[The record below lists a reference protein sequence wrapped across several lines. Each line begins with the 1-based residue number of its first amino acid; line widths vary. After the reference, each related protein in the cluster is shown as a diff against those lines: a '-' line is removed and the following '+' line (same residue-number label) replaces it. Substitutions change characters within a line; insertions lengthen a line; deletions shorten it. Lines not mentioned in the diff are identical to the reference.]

1 MRQNVLLPVLAAA
14 ILGCAATPASAS
26 TLLGSWSLGEGA
38 GQTVADGS
46 GHGATGQLGDTAGV
60 DPADPTW
67 TTGHDGLPALSFSGT
82 TYVSIPASPELE
94 PAAIAV
100 DAWVRRVGSPGQ
112 WRYIVS
118 KGAIACDRSSY
129 GLYSGFG
136 GGLAFYVSDAAT
148 YRISPEAPAEVV
160 WDGAWHHVTGVYDG
174 KSVTL
179 AVDGRPVGDGTAASI
194 AIAYSGQGLFIGTY
208 RGSCDLPFS
217 GDIED
222 VSIWDG
228 PPSAA
233 ATGPAIAATPGT
245 PTKVAV
251 GKDGTATGAGSPGS
265 ASGGGGAGKKAT
277 SCMSVRLSTKAVR
290 VRQRSRIVATV
301 LRAKR
306 AVARASVRITGGG
319 TKASARTD
327 RRGRARLSV
336 RAKRRGTLTVRVA
349 GQRKGC
355 GVATLRVR

>member
-1 MRQNVLLPVLAAA
+1 MRKNVLLPVVAAA
-14 ILGCAATPASAS
+14 ILGCGAAPASAS
-26 TLLGSWSLGEGA
+26 TLLGSWALNEGA
-38 GQTVADGS
+38 GQAVADAS
-46 GHGATGQLGDTAGV
+46 GHGNAGQLGDTSGV
-60 DPADPTW
+60 DAADPAW

-82 TYVSIPASPELE
+82 TYVSIPASPVLE
-94 PAAIAV
+94 PASIAV

-118 KGAIACDRSSY
+118 KGAVACDRSSY

-148 YRISPEAPAEVV
+148 YRISPEAPADLV
-160 WDGAWHHVTGVYDG
+160 WDGGWHHVTGAYDG

-179 AVDGRPVGDGTAASI
+179 ALDGRPVGDGTAAAV

-228 PPSAA
+228 PPSAP

-245 PTKVAV
+245 PTKVVV
-251 GKDGTATGAGSPGS
+251 GKDGTATGAGSTGS
-265 ASGGGGAGKKAT
+265 GAGASKRAA

-290 VRQRSRIVATV
+290 VRHRSRIVATV

-306 AVARASVRITGGG
+306 AVARAAVRITGGG

-336 RAKRRGTLTVRVA
+336 RATHRGTLTVRVA

-355 GVATLRVR
+355 AVATVRVR